1 MILQTQ
7 EFPDGG
13 WQAWSVVLGSWCGM
27 VSSFGLLNSVGVLQA
42 WLANKPTEGLFGF
55 LHRVDFWCFQFL
67 SLCYGHTNWSVPIHF
82 NHGDHSI
89 DCSGPIFDAH
99 GLKYILI
106 PECIG
111 LVLSLMMFS
120 FCKEYYQV
128 MLGFSLLGGAT
139 ASMIITP
146 SIACVTHWF
155 FRRRGLALGLAT
167 TAGGFGGIIFPIII
181 TNLLDSVGFPWAI
194 HIVGFVSG
202 VFCLA
207 CVLLLKTRLPPKK
220 AGARVDLKALR
231 EIPFTTLSVAI
242 ILVDFALLVPLTYIP
257 SYAIA
262 HGMDSSLAYQLASIL
277 NSASILGR
285 ALPGYSA
292 DRYGRLNV
300 MALTTLF
307 CAIFTL
313 GLWLPIQSNIP
324 GIVAYTVLFGF
335 WSGSAISL
343 TLVCV
348 AQVSRTE
355 DYGKRYGTTYSL
367 VSIGALAAVPIAGAI
382 LRAQN
387 GNYQGIILFV
397 GLAYVLAFVLFVLA
411 RGMCTG
417 WRLKRAF

>member
-1 MILQTQ
+1 MLRAYRLVRGI
-7 EFPDGG
+7 
-13 WQAWSVVLGSWCGM
+13 
-27 VSSFGLLNSVGVLQA
+27 
-42 WLANKPTEGLFGF
+42 PTNYEDKQSNCL
-55 LHRVDFWCFQFL
+55 
-67 SLCYGHTNWSVPIHF
+67 
-82 NHGDHSI
+82 
-89 DCSGPIFDAH
+89 GPIFDAH

-106 PECIG
+106 PGCIG
-111 LVLSLMMFS
+111 LVLALMMFS
-120 FCKEYYQV
+120 LCEEYYQV

-194 HIVGFVSG
+194 RIVGFVSG

-262 HGMDSSLAYQLASIL
+262 HGMNSSLAYQLASIL
-277 NSASILGR
+277 NGASIFGR
-285 ALPGYSA
+285 ALSGYFA

-313 GLWLPIQSNIP
+313 GLWLPIQSNIL
-324 GIVAYTVLFGF
+324 GIIAYTVLFGF

-343 TLVCV
+343 TPVCV

-367 VSIGALAAVPIAGAI
+367 VSIGALVAVPIAGAI

-387 GNYQGIILFV
+387 GNYQGVILFV